1 MTELNK
7 EQQAD
12 YEHAID
18 MAETLVDKMGD
29 TWDGSD
35 LDDIIFSI
43 GVAVD
48 ALCETTDFPQD
59 LANAIIT
66 SVLTGEDNMESEVT
80 DEDDDHME
88 VISLDEDDSLEFLK
102 HLLSKKDND

>member
-7 EQQAD
+7 EDQAN
-12 YEHAID
+12 YEHAMD
-18 MAETLVDKMGD
+18 MAQDLVEKMGD
-29 TWDGSD
+29 TWDGAE

-66 SVLTGEDNMESEVT
+66 SVLTGDDSMENELT
-80 DEDDDHME
+80 EDDDHME

>member
-1 MTELNK
+1 MTKLNK
-7 EQQAD
+7 EDQAN

-18 MAETLVDKMGD
+18 MAQDLVEKMGG
-29 TWDGSD
+29 TWDGAE
-35 LDDIIFSI
+35 LNDIIFSI
-43 GVAVD
+43 GVAVE

-102 HLLSKKDND
+102 HLFSKKDND

>member
-1 MTELNK
+1 MTKLSK
-7 EQQAD
+7 EDQAN
-12 YEHAID
+12 YEHAMD
-18 MAETLVDKMGD
+18 MAQDLVEKMGD
-29 TWDGSD
+29 TWDEAE

-59 LANAIIT
+59 LANAIIS
-66 SVLTGEDNMESEVT
+66 SVLTGDDSMESEVV
-80 DEDDDHME
+80 ESDDHTE

-102 HLLSKKDND
+102 HLLSKKDNN

>member
-1 MTELNK
+1 MTKLSNED
-7 EQQAD
+7 QAN
-12 YEHAID
+12 YEHTMD
-18 MAETLVDKMGD
+18 MAQDLVEKMGD
-29 TWDGSD
+29 TWDGAE
-35 LDDIIFSI
+35 LDDIVFSI

-48 ALCETTDFPQD
+48 ALCETTDFPHD

-66 SVLTGEDNMESEVT
+66 SVLTGDDSMENDLT
-80 DEDDDHME
+80 EDDDHME